1 MCTATEED
9 FSLLINYMGPSDIV
23 RGALLW
29 LIVFQLR
36 LFALWEAIAIQ
47 ECIKLSFI
55 FSAFGGLTMYLESAN
70 YCRIGLL
77 GTCADN
83 KIICA
88 T

>member
-23 RGALLW
+23 HGALLW
-29 LIVFQLR
+29 LIVFSSGS
-36 LFALWEAIAIQ
+36 LWEAIAIQ

-55 FSAFGGLTMYLESAN
+55 FSSFGGLTMYLESGN
-70 YCRIGLL
+70 YRRIGLL